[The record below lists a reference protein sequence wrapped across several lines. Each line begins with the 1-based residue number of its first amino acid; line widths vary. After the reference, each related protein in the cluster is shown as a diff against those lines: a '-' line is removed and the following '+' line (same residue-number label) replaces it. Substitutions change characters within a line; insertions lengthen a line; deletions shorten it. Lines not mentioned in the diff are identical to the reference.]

1 MVNFTRHL
9 PAINKLFSKNSFQVI
24 LQNMNKWFYLVACIL
39 FLSACEKDIS
49 FDLQQSENVLVVDAN
64 IENGQPPTVVLTTS
78 LNYFSSLDTGLLSNL
93 FVHDAVVTISN
104 GAKTHQLKEYNVRG
118 SQGASFYFYSIDSS
132 DLTTAFIGELNTT
145 YTLKINTA
153 NKVYN
158 AVTSIPALSK
168 KADSLWWKTAPFQD
182 DTTKVVVM
190 VKATDPP
197 GLGNY
202 VRYFTRKNSEQFWP
216 GENSVFDDQFVDG
229 TTYELQ
235 VDPGIDR
242 SKDIKADSNY
252 FKRGDTV
259 TLKLSNIDKA
269 SYKFWNTWEF
279 AYQSIG
285 NPFSQPNKV
294 LGNID
299 NGALGAFYG
308 YGSSTKTLIIPK

>member
-1 MVNFTRHL
+1 
-9 PAINKLFSKNSFQVI
+9 
-24 LQNMNKWFYLVACIL
+24 MNKWLLAFLMAVL
-39 FLSACEKDIS
+39 LSACEKNVS
-49 FDLQQSENVLVVDAN
+49 FNLKEAEDVLVVDAV
-64 IENGQPPTVVLTTS
+64 IENGLPPLVVLTNS
-78 LNYFSSLDTGLLSNL
+78 LNYFNSISQNIIENMY
-93 FVHDAVVTISN
+93 VHNAQISIFN
-104 GAKTHQLKEYNVRG
+104 GAKTYYLKEYKVSRDFG
-118 SQGASFYFYSIDSS
+118 FATYFYSVD
-132 DLTTAFIGELNTT
+132 TTISVNILLGELNTT
-145 YTLKINTA
+145 YTM
-153 NKVYN
+153 KVDVDGKTYN
-158 AVTSIPALSK
+158 AVTTIPGLNK
-168 KADSLWWKTAPFQD
+168 KPDSLWWKKAPFQE
-182 DTTKVVVM
+182 DTTKVVLM

-202 VRYFTRKNSEQFWP
+202 VRYFTKKNSDPFWP

-235 VDPGIDR
+235 VEPGFDR
-242 SKDIKADSNY
+242 TKDIKADSNY

-308 YGSSTKTLIIPK
+308 YGSSTKTIIIPK

>member
-1 MVNFTRHL
+1 MV
-9 PAINKLFSKNSFQVI
+9 
-24 LQNMNKWFYLVACIL
+24 CIV
-39 FLSACEKDIS
+39 LSACEKSVNFNLKEAED
-49 FDLQQSENVLVVDAN
+49 VLVVDAT
-64 IENGQPPTVVLTTS
+64 IENGQPPVVVLTKS
-78 LNYFSSLDTGLLSNL
+78 LNYFSTLDQSLLQNL
-93 FVHDAVVTISN
+93 YVHNAVITISN
-104 GAKTHQLKEYNVRG
+104 GTLSHRLKEYGISNPWAF
-118 SQGASFYFYSIDSS
+118 SAYYYSIDSS
-132 DLTTAFIGELNTT
+132 VLATAFLGELNTT
-145 YTLKINTA
+145 YTMKIEVDGKIYNTS
-153 NKVYN
+153 
-158 AVTSIPALSK
+158 TTIPPLSK
-168 KADSLWWKTAPFQD
+168 KADSLWWKKAPFQE
-182 DTTKVVVM
+182 DTTKVVLM

-202 VRYFTRKNSEQFWP
+202 VRYFTKKNSERFWP

-235 VDPGIDR
+235 VDPGVDR
-242 SKDIKADSNY
+242 TKDIKADSNY

-308 YGSSTKTLIIPK
+308 YGSSFKTIIIPK

>member
-1 MVNFTRHL
+1 MMCL
-9 PAINKLFSKNSFQVI
+9 L
-24 LQNMNKWFYLVACIL
+24 
-39 FLSACEKDIS
+39 LSACEKNINFNLNEAED
-49 FDLQQSENVLVVDAN
+49 VLVVDAG
-64 IENGQPPTVVLTTS
+64 IENGQPPLVVLTKS
-78 LNYFSSLDTGLLSNL
+78 LNYFSTLDQGLLQNL
-93 FVHDAVVTISN
+93 YIHNAVITISN
-104 GAKTHQLKEYNVRG
+104 GTKTHRLREYGISNPWAF
-118 SQGASFYFYSIDSS
+118 SSYYYSIDSS
-132 DLTTAFIGELNTT
+132 VLATAFLGELNTT
-145 YTLKINTA
+145 YTMKIEVDGKIYNTS
-153 NKVYN
+153 
-158 AVTSIPALSK
+158 TTIPPLSK
-168 KADSLWWKTAPFQD
+168 KADSLWWKKAPFQE
-182 DTTKVVVM
+182 DTTKVVLM
-190 VKATDPP
+190 VRATDPP

-202 VRYFTRKNSEQFWP
+202 VRYFTKKNSERFWP

-235 VDPGIDR
+235 VDPGVDR
-242 SKDIKADSNY
+242 TKDIKADSNY

-308 YGSSTKTLIIPK
+308 YGSSFKTIIIPK